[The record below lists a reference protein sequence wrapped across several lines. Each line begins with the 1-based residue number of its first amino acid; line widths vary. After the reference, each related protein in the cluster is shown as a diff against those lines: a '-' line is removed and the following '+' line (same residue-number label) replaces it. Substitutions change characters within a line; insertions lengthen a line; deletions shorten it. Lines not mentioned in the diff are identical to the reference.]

1 MNQTPIHPNTFLV
14 PAPHDERSPEVNI
27 SATQVL
33 LAMATGL
40 GLTGPLVWMFVKYW
54 LFGQ

>member
-1 MNQTPIHPNTFLV
+1 VNQTPIHPNTFLV